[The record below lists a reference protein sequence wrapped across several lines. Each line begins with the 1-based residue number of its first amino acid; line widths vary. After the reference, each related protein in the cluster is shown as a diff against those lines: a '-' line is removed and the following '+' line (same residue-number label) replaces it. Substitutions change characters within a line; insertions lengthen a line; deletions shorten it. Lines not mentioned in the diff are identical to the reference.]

1 MILSGKDRDVGVEL
15 VKTLQNTKYSIDEKL
30 EQSFINFFSRRPPT
44 LSEIDADEKDDKDD
58 KDDKLKE
65 NDNGNLNISCNE
77 DDENLNQVQT
87 MGSDKSTV
95 KTLGKESD
103 SDYSDE
109 WDECDDER
117 PPALSCDLKE
127 EVEFHSGR
135 IRRKAVLSNSQD
147 HDSLEVIY
155 ACQFSISIPFQY
167 CQSLLILAW

>member
-1 MILSGKDRDVGVEL
+1 MPSGNDRDVGVDL

-44 LSEIDADEKDDKDD
+44 WLENDVDE

-65 NDNGNLNISCNE
+65 NDNGNLNISSNE
-77 DDENLNQVQT
+77 DDEDLNQVQS
-87 MGSDKSTV
+87 MGSEKSTV
-95 KTLGKESD
+95 KILGKESD

-109 WDECDDER
+109 GEECDDER

-127 EVEFHSGR
+127 EVEFHNGR
-135 IRRKAVLSNSQD
+135 IRRKAISSNSQD
-147 HDSLEVIY
+147 HNSLEVIY

-167 CQSLLILAW
+167 CESLLILVW